1 MNKRALM
8 LSAATAVA
16 MTTPAFAAA
25 PVDSVATTAQKTSAL
40 PNPLTI
46 TSAGGIKLTS
56 GTAPLLTIDSN
67 SAVTNGGTFTFTD
80 TTSVVGVLIDGSK
93 TTMGSF
99 DNNGTIDMTGTGTA
113 KEALHLSGTGSYT
126 GTITFDSLSNVK
138 VAGDQSTAILQDSG
152 FVLNGDMVLGG
163 TVAMTPT
170 AANGTASSSLL
181 IAGLNGTI
189 NGNVLISSG
198 GSYTAIGNSASG
210 IDIAGQILPGAS
222 DIGTF
227 ANSGTIAVAGV
238 ATRSSTAANAE
249 SGAALIIGNNISG
262 GVLNNGP
269 ISSADTIAN
278 ALISG
283 NGVTVPV
290 LLIAPSTLA
299 TNITLGADTADTQNG
314 TFGFINRGNIT
325 AVPEDSNQNVR
336 DIVISGAATQTV
348 TITGGFFS
356 SGLIS
361 AAATSIAPGNTVS
374 ATAMEIDS
382 YINIPKIEIS
392 GQSAAGTN
400 NNGLVSST
408 ISGPEGGVA
417 AAIVIAGQPVSGATV
432 TNVPNITID
441 TGGRV
446 IASATVTDPTN
457 TAVTQLVAIGIVD
470 RSNSLVTLNN
480 AGTISA
486 SATTL
491 TNGFTSV
498 AHAVDTSFNSV
509 GLTFLNTGTVQ
520 GDVLLGSGSDTY
532 TVQGSSAQQIATQ
545 TGDINFGTSVGG
557 AGLDTLNVNTF
568 SNVSGAITSQ
578 GNLDVNVA
586 TNAFLTVK
594 NLPTTVSNSLLVH
607 DLTVAGGGSQ
617 NAGTLN
623 ITVSSGLATIP
634 LIQASDKITFN
645 TGANLGIQFGGFIP
659 HDGTFL
665 LLAAPHGNL
674 IIDPND
680 IARYDAQVGGAATL
694 PFLFNSADIKTA
706 TIGGLDVLE
715 LDVSA
720 KSAAVLELTGYAAK
734 LFPIANVAISG
745 DDPLGA
751 AMVAAINSKADAQ
764 AAYDAFAPDLS
775 GGTRAVAISLTD
787 QATGVVAARQ
797 RQLRLFSKSPG
808 ELTLWGNEF
817 GEYMSTHGQTKTGVV
832 GDTLPD
838 GTVCTGTCPAVSLNG
853 FKDHG
858 FGFSLGLDGGAPE
871 TGWYG
876 GALTFYTGDVQAGG
890 SSVAPNSKTGELWY
904 LLTGYSDWRGRGLFV
919 DSQVS
924 VGYGQLKGKR
934 FLNLSIPITGGFSTF
949 TREADSNRAALVGA
963 LGVTT
968 GAVMKFGT
976 TVLTPQIAIDGMSM
990 REEGYTEINGGSGF
1004 NLAVKPYYSN
1014 SLRAFVG
1021 TEARQDIDV
1030 GDFFIQ
1036 PSARIGYRFDFIN
1049 DATKLHA
1056 AFADIDS
1063 NTTGNQVGAPF
1074 TIQGPDPSR
1083 GNFVGGL
1090 NLNATTDN
1098 WTIGLSY
1105 DFVRGSNNA
1114 TEQTGTLSLL
1124 GRI

>member
-16 MTTPAFAAA
+16 MSTPAFAAA

-80 TTSVVGVLIDGSK
+80 TTSVAGVLIDGSK
-93 TTMGSF
+93 NPIGSF

-113 KEALHLSGTGSYT
+113 KDVLHLSGTGSYT

-138 VAGDQSTAILQDSG
+138 VAGDQSIGILQDSG

-163 TVAMTPT
+163 TLAMTPT
-170 AANGTASSSLL
+170 APNGTASSALL

-189 NGNVLISSG
+189 NGNVLVSSG
-198 GSYTAIGNSASG
+198 ASYTAIGNTASG

-227 ANSGTIAVAGV
+227 ENSGSIAVAGV
-238 ATRSSTAANAE
+238 ATRSATAANAE
-249 SGAALIIGNNISG
+249 SGSALIIGNNIAG

-269 ISSADTIAN
+269 TFSTDTIAS
-278 ALISG
+278 ALISA
-283 NGVTVPV
+283 NGVTTPV
-290 LLIAPSTLA
+290 LLIAPSPLA
-299 TNITLGADTADTQNG
+299 ANITLGAVTGDANG

-325 AVPEDSNQNVR
+325 AIPEDSNQNVR
-336 DIVISGAATQTV
+336 DIVITGAATQTV

-361 AAATSIAPGNTVS
+361 AAATSIAPGNAVT
-374 ATAMEIDS
+374 ATAIEIDS
-382 YINIPKIEIS
+382 FINIPKIEIS
-392 GQSAAGTN
+392 GQSTNGTD
-400 NNGLVSST
+400 NNGLVSAT
-408 ISGPEGGVA
+408 INGPEGGVA

-432 TNVPNITID
+432 TSVPNITID

-457 TAVTQLVAIGIVD
+457 TAVKQLVAIGIVD

-532 TVQGSSAQQIATQ
+532 TIQGTGPGQLATQ
-545 TGDINFGTSVGG
+545 TGDINFGSSLGG
-557 AGLDTLNVNTF
+557 SGLDTLNVNNF
-568 SNVSGAITSQ
+568 GNVSGAITDQ
-578 GNLDVNVA
+578 GALDVNVA
-586 TNAFLTVK
+586 TNAVLTVK
-594 NLPTTVSNSLLVH
+594 NLPTSVNNNLLVH
-607 DLTVAGGGSQ
+607 DLTVAGGSPLS
-617 NAGTLN
+617 AGTLN
-623 ITVSSGLATIP
+623 ITVSSGLAITP

-645 TGANLGIQFGGFIP
+645 TGTNLGIQFGGFVP
-659 HDGTFL
+659 QGGTFL
-665 LLAAPHGNL
+665 LLSAPHGNL
-674 IIDPND
+674 LIDPND
-680 IARYDAQVGGAATL
+680 VARYDAQVGGASTL
-694 PFLFNSADIKTA
+694 PFLFNSAHILT
-706 TIGGLDVLE
+706 TTVGGTDFLE
-715 LDVSA
+715 LNVSA
-720 KSAAVLELTGYAAK
+720 KSAHDLELTGYAAK

-751 AMVAAINSKADAQ
+751 ALVAAINSKADAQ

-797 RQLRLFSKSPG
+797 RMLRLFSKSPG

-838 GTVCTGTCPAVSLNG
+838 GTACAGTCPAVSLNG

-858 FGFSLGLDGGAPE
+858 FGFSLGLDGGAPD

-934 FLNLSIPITGGFSTF
+934 FLNLSIPITGGFTTF
-949 TREADSNRAALVGA
+949 SREADSNRAALVGA

-968 GAVMKFGT
+968 GAVMKFGST
-976 TVLTPQIAIDGMSM
+976 FLTPQIALDGLSM
-990 REEGYTEINGGSGF
+990 REEGYTEINGGTGF

-1063 NTTGNQVGAPF
+1063 NLTGNQPGAPF

-1114 TEQTGTLSLL
+1114 TEQSGTLSLL